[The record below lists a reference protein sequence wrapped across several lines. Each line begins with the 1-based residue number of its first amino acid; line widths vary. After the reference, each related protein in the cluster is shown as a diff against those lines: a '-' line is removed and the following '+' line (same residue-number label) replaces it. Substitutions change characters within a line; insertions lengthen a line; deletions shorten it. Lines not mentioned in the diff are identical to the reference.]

1 MSHATQIIDSI
12 ERASDARPFCTCGS
26 HTTPVWRDGVV
37 WLECAS
43 ITEPDGSAIRR
54 ILSAVT
60 GPWHVHIPIVDVP
73 AAGISAE
80 AELEA
85 A

>member
-1 MSHATQIIDSI
+1 MSHATQIIDLI
-12 ERASDARPFCTCGS
+12 ERASDARPYCACGS
-26 HTTPVWRDGVV
+26 HTTPVWRDGIV

-60 GPWHVHIPIVDVP
+60 APWHVHIPIVDVP
-73 AAGISAE
+73 AVDT
-80 AELEA
+80 ELEA

>member
-1 MSHATQIIDSI
+1 MTHATQIIDLI
-12 ERASDARPFCTCGS
+12 ERANDVRPFCSCGS

-54 ILSAVT
+54 ILSAVA
-60 GPWHVHIPIVDVP
+60 GPLHVHVPIVDLP
-73 AAGISAE
+73 ADDAA
-80 AELEA
+80 LEA